1 MPEAP
6 DRSSVS
12 APDPLTALRSS
23 DARPLVEQWRDRS
36 RAWWADRRLDPRVL
50 AVLVVVVVSAVVAPR
65 LLRAGD
71 PPIEDSIPLAVPV
84 ASSAAPIPAEQV
96 DLATGQAQAEEST
109 VVVVHVAGAVQA
121 PGLVAGSPGWR
132 VADAIAAAGGTSPGA
147 DLDRVNLAAPIV
159 DGERLFVPRT
169 DEEPPTVVT
178 GTRPSGA
185 SGTSAVDR
193 EPVNLN
199 AASPGDL
206 ERLPGVGPVTA
217 EAIVA
222 HRDAHGPFGSV
233 DALVAVRGIGPAT
246 VEALREH
253 AVVG

>member
-6 DRSSVS
+6 DRSSAS

-23 DARPLVEQWRDRS
+23 DARPLIEQWRDRS
-36 RAWWADRRLDPRVL
+36 AEWWSDRRLDPRVL
-50 AVLVVVVVSAVVAPR
+50 AVVAIVVVVVVAAPR

-71 PPIEDSIPLAVPV
+71 PPIEDSIPLAVPA
-84 ASSAAPIPAEQV
+84 ASTAAPEPAEQI
-96 DLATGQAQAEEST
+96 DLATGEVTAKEPA
-109 VVVVHVAGAVQA
+109 VVVVHVAGAVQS
-121 PGLVAGSPGWR
+121 PGLVAGAPGWR

-159 DGERLFVPRT
+159 DGERLFVPLI
-169 DEEPPTVVT
+169 DEDPPTVVT
-178 GTRPSGA
+178 GTGPVGTGGA
-185 SGTSAVDR
+185 LSLDR
-193 EPVNLN
+193 DPVNLN
-199 AASPGDL
+199 AAGPGYL